1 MDNCKI
7 IFHFKSVPND
17 IELIDEIKKTIK
29 EFHKN
34 SLTIFVDDLN
44 IHIFEENNNNYEK
57 L

>member
-1 MDNCKI
+1 MENYKI

-17 IELIDEIKKTIK
+17 IEMIEEIKKALK

-34 SLTIFVDDLN
+34 SLTLFADDLD
-44 IHIFEENNNNYEK
+44 IHIFEENNNYEK